1 MTDSILQTIKS
12 MLGLDVDCDDFDIDV
27 ITNINSALFS
37 LNQLG
42 VGPENPYVIT
52 GEEQTWTDF
61 LGETTDFDA
70 CKMFVYFKTRLGFDP
85 PGNSFVLQ
93 SMEKQINELEWRLNI
108 QAEGRNQNES
118 GYLPRSLRCQG
129 YEVGS
134 KEEKNSFE

>member
-42 VGPENPYVIT
+42 VGPENPYIIT
-52 GEEQTWTDF
+52 GGEQTWTDF

-70 CKMFVYFKTRLGFDP
+70 CKTFIYFKTRLGFDP

-93 SMEKQINELEWRLNI
+93 SMEKQINELEWRLNV
-108 QAEGRNQNES
+108 QAEGRNQNDS
-118 GYLPRSLRCQG
+118 G
-129 YEVGS
+129 
-134 KEEKNSFE
+134 